1 MQMLQS
7 LLFTAAKKATSDEAR
22 HVLNEASGRIAAMAA
37 AQRVL
42 YGTSDTTRFAAN
54 EFLQSVCE
62 TVRQTLPA
70 SVNLTCQPA
79 SGVLSTDAAMPL
91 SLILNELI
99 TNAVKHGAKNQRS
112 GGIRVEMIERGV
124 EFELSV
130 EDSGEGFELAT
141 VRKTSSGLQ
150 LVLGLARQIHG
161 TIEVTRD
168 PSRVTLRFP
177 AERAS

>member
-1 MQMLQS
+1 
-7 LLFTAAKKATSDEAR
+7 
-22 HVLNEASGRIAAMAA
+22 
-37 AQRVL
+37 
-42 YGTSDTTRFAAN
+42 
-54 EFLQSVCE
+54 
-62 TVRQTLPA
+62 
-70 SVNLTCQPA
+70 
-79 SGVLSTDAAMPL
+79 
-91 SLILNELI
+91 
-99 TNAVKHGAKNQRS
+99 VKHGAKNPRP

-141 VRKTSSGLQ
+141 VRKTSGLQ